1 MEFYMHHQAGRM
13 NRQLKVA
20 ALGLLLSISSFAA
33 VAAPIA
39 LDFEG
44 AGNDSQILN
53 FYNLGTDSQGNS
65 GSNYGVSFSQSALA
79 LIAAADG
86 SSGFSNVP
94 SGSTVLYFDSSNAWL
109 NIAAGFSGGFSLYF
123 SSALDAVINLYD
135 GENGSGQL
143 IASLNINNQFDR
155 DCAGD
160 SLFCSWS
167 LASVLFDGTAR
178 SIDFSTSSRWA
189 AFDKLTLGVAAPV
202 VDPVPSPAPAALFAA
217 LFVAWRKFR
226 TPG

>member
-1 MEFYMHHQAGRM
+1 M
-13 NRQLKVA
+13 NNQPRKIGQRLKA
-20 ALGLLLSISSFAA
+20 TALSLLLSISSFAA
-33 VAAPIA
+33 VAAPIE

-44 AGNDSQILN
+44 AGNESQLLD

-65 GSNYGVSFSQSALA
+65 GDNHGVGFSSSALA

-94 SGSTVLYFDSSNAWL
+94 SGSTVLFFDNSTAWL

-135 GENGSGQL
+135 GENGSGNL
-143 IASLNINNQFDR
+143 VASFNISNQFDR

-167 LASVLFDGTAR
+167 LASVLFEGTVR
-178 SIDFSTSSRWA
+178 SIDFSAASQWA
-189 AFDKLTLGVAAPV
+189 AFDNLTLGLAA
-202 VDPVPSPAPAALFAA
+202 VDEVPSPAPAALFAV
-217 LFVAWRKFR
+217 LFIAWRIHVR
-226 TPG
+226 HLQRSPR

>member
-1 MEFYMHHQAGRM
+1 M
-13 NRQLKVA
+13 NKPHINIGRQLQTA
-20 ALGLLLSISSFAA
+20 AFGLILSISSCLA
-33 VAAPIA
+33 VAAPIE

-44 AGNDSQILN
+44 AGNESQLLD
-53 FYNLGTDSQGNS
+53 FYNLGTDSAGNS
-65 GSNYGVSFSQSALA
+65 GASHGVGFSNSALA

-94 SGSTVLYFDSSNAWL
+94 SGATVLFFDSSAAWL

-135 GENGSGQL
+135 GENGSGNL
-143 IASLNINNQFDR
+143 VASLNINNQFDR

-167 LASVLFDGTAR
+167 LASVLFEGTVR
-178 SIDFSTSSRWA
+178 SIDFSAASQWA
-189 AFDKLTLGVAAPV
+189 AFDNLTLGVSAM
-202 VDPVPSPAPAALFAA
+202 DEVPSPAPAAFFAMLLIA
-217 LFVAWRKFR
+217 SRLLAGRQHR
-226 TPG
+226 SPR